1 MNIIKDII
9 YYIFS
14 LQENL
19 LKAKLNKTLGAKN
32 LSKRKKFFQNGCTL
46 TLDSLAEDEK
56 NKMEEELYNLL
67 KQTNYEPKK
76 LLEYIKSQGTSV
88 YYIKDAKQIYSIGEN
103 EGFIYPQKGG
113 KALYISLLTG
123 NGFKLKT
130 NEMFVLSKGEINK
143 FYFIYHFYN
152 WYAFKHGVFGVDSDS
167 IVLLNRYLFNASD
180 EDINKLQLSDIYK
193 LKDAI
198 KQDKASI
205 EFVFKLCRDL
215 EGAKSALNKIK
226 DNGASI

>member
-14 LQENL
+14 LQENF

-32 LSKRKKFFQNGCTL
+32 LSKRKKFFHSGCTL
-46 TLDSLAEDEK
+46 TLDSLAEEEK
-56 NKMEEELYNLL
+56 NKMEAELYNLL
-67 KQTNYEPKK
+67 KQANYNPNK
-76 LLEYIKSQGTSV
+76 LLEYVKSQGTSV
-88 YYIKDAKQIYSIGEN
+88 YYINDAKQIYSIGEN

-215 EGAKSALNKIK
+215 EGAKNALNKIK